1 MAKQDLVG
9 KVIDGYNILE
19 LKGKGRYCTVYKAM
33 DEDFENAFVAVK
45 TVNPE
50 EEPVLKEEAKLL
62 DRLQCDNIPKVYKYE
77 DGTLFMEYFENS
89 LRNILDQT
97 GKFQWKQASKAAID
111 ILKALEHA
119 HSKKQIHRDIKPS
132 NILTDGKKYVLNDF
146 NLANNLV
153 EQAQEDKK
161 IELSGAMDVSV
172 GKARLSC
179 VGGTEGYKAPEQIT
193 GTSKD
198 ADERTDIYSMS
209 VVLYEMITGKI
220 PLGQFE
226 NPDAPEWLIST
237 IRKGLSM
244 RKENRYQN
252 AKEMRERLEKGLEG
266 KLDDDVLDKAAGW
279 VIDTAPEVPGMLG
292 RAAKAVGKGMWA
304 AVKYTV
310 GFPVTLACYNFKK
323 AKEMDF
329 KRNWAKKEDYNF
341 CGIGSV
347 LLAIILYAST
357 AIITPLALNSHYV
370 NQALRNS
377 DHRGKIAYV
386 LNDEIRYYDASRNL
400 EEDKQIVTL
409 CPQGI
414 EEIMGNIVWSVDGER
429 IYFKAN
435 ARTGKET
442 VIDPKEPE
450 NKTKEMQL
458 NLYSIDLDG
467 KQEIIMEGIKEYG
480 CHELHKTATV
490 DGREVI
496 YLHRTGEGFYTLD
509 LETKKIER
517 VVKVTPEIEQSQKV
531 SPDGKYEIEDF
542 FREGEGRIS
551 IAKKGEEVRTILSG
565 ETPAWWHADK

>member
-209 VVLYEMITGKI
+209 VVLYEMITGKL
-220 PLGQFE
+220 PLGNFDM
-226 NPDAPEWLIST
+226 PAYVPIWLGET
-237 IRKGLSM
+237 IRKGLS
-244 RKENRYQN
+244 RSKEDRYQT

-310 GFPVTLACYNFKK
+310 GFPVTMAYYFKT
-323 AKEMDF
+323 
-329 KRNWAKKEDYNF
+329 KEDEVVY
-341 CGIGSV
+341 GDESPYIVGKILSAV
-347 LLAIILYAST
+347 LAIAIYIT
-357 AIITPLALNSHYV
+357 AAIATPFVIHNHYV
-370 NQALRNS
+370 NKALQNA

-386 LNDEIRYYDASRNL
+386 LNDEIRYYDANRNL

-435 ARTGKET
+435 AKTGKET
-442 VIDPKEPE
+442 VTDPKEPE

-480 CHELHKTATV
+480 CYELHKTATV